1 MCKVSQSTQKIT
13 WDEVLFGKGLLQ
25 RIPLHKKDSMV
36 GALLFYEDSRSSFTE
51 EPLQLAH
58 LVTYPCFLTQG

>member
-25 RIPLHKKDSMV
+25 RTPLHKKDSMV
-36 GALLFYEDSRSSFTE
+36 GALLF
-51 EPLQLAH
+51 
-58 LVTYPCFLTQG
+58 